1 QVQYALQEAMQEL
14 AGIVRREEELEQA
27 SGAIEELKERAK
39 RVAVTGNREYNPS
52 WHTAL
57 DLEHLLTVAE
67 AVVIAARARKESR
80 GAHFRD
86 DYPEKDAAYAGFNF
100 VLRKGPSGEM
110 QLDRLPIPE
119 MPTELK
125 QIIEEQQH

>member
-1 QVQYALQEAMQEL
+1 VKEAIRQALEPFSRTGSAEGPYQVQYALQEAMQEL

-67 AVVIAARARKESR
+67 AVVIAARARK
-80 GAHFRD
+80 
-86 DYPEKDAAYAGFNF
+86 
-100 VLRKGPSGEM
+100 
-110 QLDRLPIPE
+110 
-119 MPTELK
+119 
-125 QIIEEQQH
+125 